1 MIHKYFK
8 RWVFALVLS
17 IGLILL
23 QSCERINDHKE
34 NGVQLATDY
43 CSMQSDFAAIVEVAD
58 QMGDQTTAK
67 GTPIKFLLDAFG
79 RQTVLRAL
87 DTTYF
92 DGDGIEFEIDFGP
105 TSLPL
110 SENQRGY
117 DGKYRAG
124 KMHVKIET
132 HYQEKL
138 SKLEIEINKS
148 DNYWVG
154 RNPSQPHNIAASLSL
169 SRQDSKKHEISI
181 ESFEFL
187 GQKAITLN
195 GTFQLTKLTSVNPGV
210 IGNNYQLTGSGSLL
224 NSEKETQ
231 NWEIKQPLVKKV
243 VPGCSGEFV
252 SGMIELNN
260 KDKSAMISI
269 DYDPFDNE
277 SCDRIVRAI
286 VAGKSTDVTLD

>member
-17 IGLILL
+17 IGLILM

-34 NGVQLATDY
+34 NGIQLATDY

-79 RQTVLRAL
+79 RQTVVRAL

-195 GTFQLTKLTSVNPGV
+195 GTFQLNKLTSVNPGV

-260 KDKSAMISI
+260 NDKSAMISI

-277 SCDRIVRAI
+277 SCDRIVRAT
-286 VAGKSTDVTLD
+286 VAGKNTDITLD

>member
-17 IGLILL
+17 IGLILM

-79 RQTVLRAL
+79 RQTVVRAL

-260 KDKSAMISI
+260 NDKSAMISI

-277 SCDRIVRAI
+277 SCDRIVRAT
-286 VAGKSTDVTLD
+286 VAGKNTDITLD

>member
-17 IGLILL
+17 IGLILM

-34 NGVQLATDY
+34 NGIQLATDY

-79 RQTVLRAL
+79 RQTVVRAL

-138 SKLEIEINKS
+138 SKLEIEINKFRTKA
-148 DNYWVG
+148 WKPVMG
-154 RNPSQPHNIAASLSL
+154 IA
-169 SRQDSKKHEISI
+169 
-181 ESFEFL
+181 
-187 GQKAITLN
+187 
-195 GTFQLTKLTSVNPGV
+195 
-210 IGNNYQLTGSGSLL
+210 
-224 NSEKETQ
+224 
-231 NWEIKQPLVKKV
+231 
-243 VPGCSGEFV
+243 EFV
-252 SGMIELNN
+252 YSIAQKEKDFDEILNY
-260 KDKSAMISI
+260 II
-269 DYDPFDNE
+269 
-277 SCDRIVRAI
+277 
-286 VAGKSTDVTLD
+286 TVTTKWVWS

>member
-17 IGLILL
+17 IGLILM

-34 NGVQLATDY
+34 NGIQLATDY

-79 RQTVLRAL
+79 RQTVVRAL

-195 GTFQLTKLTSVNPGV
+195 GTFQLNKLTSVNPGV

-224 NSEKETQ
+224 NSENEKQ

-260 KDKSAMISI
+260 NDKSAMISI

-277 SCDRIVRAI
+277 SCDRIVRAT
-286 VAGKSTDVTLD
+286 VAGKNTDITLD

>member
-17 IGLILL
+17 IGLILMP
-23 QSCERINDHKE
+23 SCERINDHKE

-79 RQTVLRAL
+79 RQTVVRAL

-195 GTFQLTKLTSVNPGV
+195 GTFQLNKLTSVNPGV

-260 KDKSAMISI
+260 NDKSAMISI

-277 SCDRIVRAI
+277 SCDRIVRAT
-286 VAGKSTDVTLD
+286 VAGKNTDITLD

>member
-17 IGLILL
+17 IGLILMP
-23 QSCERINDHKE
+23 SCERINDHKE
-34 NGVQLATDY
+34 NGIQLATDY

-79 RQTVLRAL
+79 RQTVVRAL

-92 DGDGIEFEIDFGP
+92 DGDGIEFEIDFAP

-154 RNPSQPHNIAASLSL
+154 RNPSQPHNIAASFSL

-195 GTFQLTKLTSVNPGV
+195 GTFQLNKLTSVNPGV

-224 NSEKETQ
+224 NSENEKQ

-260 KDKSAMISI
+260 NDKSAMISI

-277 SCDRIVRAI
+277 SCDRIVRAT
-286 VAGKSTDVTLD
+286 VAGKNTDITLD